1 MDYKR
6 NEQGRVESDRA
17 QKRKS
22 IAACLKLNKTEHT
35 SIKKKTAHTSLL
47 LSACFWTHAL
57 FVRKRR
63 DIGFVRLIVSVAYKS
78 ADAGLLWEKNTVS

>member
-35 SIKKKTAHTSLL
+35 SIKKKQHTLPYCSLL
-47 LSACFWTHAL
+47 VSEPMPYLSASVEILAL
-57 FVRKRR
+57 FV
-63 DIGFVRLIVSVAYKS
+63 
-78 ADAGLLWEKNTVS
+78 